1 MKVLMFGWEFPPHIS
16 GGLGTACYGITKGL
30 ASFQDIDLTFVVPKV
45 NGDEQPIKTQL
56 IGANQIDLIESK
68 IDYQR
73 FISQHHYLTVESNLV
88 PYVTPEEFSKL
99 EAYEV
104 ESIGS
109 CRSGSSSKINFTGKY
124 GAGLLSEIHNFSIV
138 SEHIAKQNSYD
149 VIHAHD
155 WLTFKSGIAAKQQL
169 NAPLFVHV
177 HATEFD
183 RSGGAINQEI
193 YEMEKEGMENADC
206 VITVSNHTRKIVI
219 EKYHIPEE
227 KVITVYNAID
237 KNKFLESIENSKYR
251 DEKIITFLG
260 RITQQK
266 GPFYFIETAKLI
278 LENMKNVR
286 FIMAGSGNLMDEAK
300 QLVKEYDLEANF
312 EFPGF
317 LKGKAVYDLLTL
329 SDVYI
334 MPSVSEPFGISPLE
348 AMQSGV
354 PVIISKQSGASEVLK
369 HAVKVDYWDTH
380 AMADAIYNIVNRSSM
395 NNMLR
400 TFGKNEVDEMKWEDC
415 AQKLRQLYK
424 LYQQKTRF
432 PQTSLYI

>member
-30 ASFQDIDLTFVVPKV
+30 ASFKDIELTFVVPKLS
-45 NGDEQPIKTQL
+45 GDEQPVKTQL
-56 IGANQIDLIESK
+56 IGANEVDLINSK

-73 FISQHHYLTVESNLV
+73 FISEHHYLTVESNLV
-88 PYVTPEEFSKL
+88 PYVTPEEYKNL
-99 EAYEV
+99 ETYNV
-104 ESIGS
+104 ENIGS
-109 CRSGSSSKINFTGKY
+109 RQTDNISKISFTGKY
-124 GAGLLSEIHNFSIV
+124 GPSLLAEIHNFSVV
-138 SEHIAKQNSYD
+138 SEYIAKQETYD

-155 WLTFKSGIAAKQQL
+155 WLTFKSGIAAKKQL
-169 NAPLFVHV
+169 NIPLFVHV

-183 RSGGAINQEI
+183 RSGGAINQDI
-193 YEMEKEGMENADC
+193 YQMEKDGMENADC
-206 VITVSNHTRKIVI
+206 VITVSNHTRKTVI
-219 EKYHIPEE
+219 EKYHISED

-237 KNKFLESIENSKYR
+237 KNPFIESVENSKNR
-251 DEKIITFLG
+251 DEKIVTFLG

-286 FIMAGSGNLMDEAK
+286 FIMAGNGNLMDEVKA
-300 QLVKEYDLEANF
+300 LVNEYNLDDKF

-317 LKGKAVYDLLTL
+317 LKGKEVYDLLNL

-380 AMADAIYNIVNRSSM
+380 AMADAIYNIVSRTSM

-400 TFGKNEVDEMKWEDC
+400 TFGKNEVDDMKWEDC

-424 LYQQKTRF
+424 LYHLKTKS
-432 PQTSLYI
+432 PQTSISI